1 MCKGLKL
8 YRGGIFSAAVQFF
21 KMQVGCRRQQ
31 IMLLTAAWL
40 HIGGSP
46 DFIHLSVQS
55 GVP

>member
-8 YRGGIFSAAVQFF
+8 YRGGIFSAAIQFF

-31 IMLLTAAWL
+31 IMLLTAAWF